1 MSKNLKIS
9 KLDAVRR
16 QLETAIRLYFSN
28 GDPVSIH
35 TLAAAAYNITR
46 DINKKM
52 GSSPLLIKEL
62 FLKCVREGHEEEVRK
77 KLNEAE
83 NFFKHAERD
92 HQAVIDFNP
101 ELSEMFVLEAC
112 SAYYKLRGE
121 FPPLFKL
128 FQSWFIANHQDLFSF
143 PDEQARVVTM
153 VGEDV
158 IQLGREGY
166 FNKFL
171 PLLSQLNT

>member
-1 MSKNLKIS
+1 MRKNLKIS

-35 TLAAAAYNITR
+35 TLTAAAYNITR

-52 GSSPLLIKEL
+52 EGSPLLIKEL
-62 FLKCVREGHEEEVRK
+62 FLKCVREGHEERIRK

-83 NFFKHAERD
+83 NFFKHADRD

-101 ELSEMFVLEAC
+101 ELSEMLVLEAC
-112 SAYYKLRGE
+112 SAYYKLSGE

-128 FQSWFIANHQDLFSF
+128 FQSWFIANHQDLFNF
-143 PDEQARVVTM
+143 PDEQAK
-153 VGEDV
+153 V
-158 IQLGREGY
+158 IAMAGQNVIKLGREGY
-166 FNKFL
+166 FNKLL
-171 PLLSQLNT
+171 PLLSCYHD